1 MDSTSRLE
9 AKASQIINN
18 NKITATNDTNEPIE
32 EIAFHR
38 VQASGQSEYRR
49 GIPASPRK
57 CCGKKVKFTPMNIK
71 INWIFVQVECKVK
84 PEINGNQWMKPAMI
98 AKTAP
103 IERT

>member
-38 VQASGQSEYRR
+38 V
-49 GIPASPRK
+49 
-57 CCGKKVKFTPMNIK
+57 
-71 INWIFVQVECKVK
+71 
-84 PEINGNQWMKPAMI
+84 
-98 AKTAP
+98 
-103 IERT
+103 